1 MMRNKLMLVCLTMVA
16 LVGSG
21 CATTAT
27 KSGFLSNY
35 DRMHAG
41 RFLQSYWSAPELTS
55 AACSKIYIAPIDTSR
70 ITNQGEVSVADIADW
85 LETGTALAIHQNDGW
100 NNVDQA
106 EGSTSKLEMAVTY
119 YTLGSSAKRAL
130 VGQFGAGRAAV
141 QVEGRLV
148 DSATNKELACFITR
162 QTDTGEGGL
171 EDLGGDAGPELVQ
184 RMLERVGGL
193 LMMELSASCQD
204 SAR

>member
-1 MMRNKLMLVCLTMVA
+1 MVA